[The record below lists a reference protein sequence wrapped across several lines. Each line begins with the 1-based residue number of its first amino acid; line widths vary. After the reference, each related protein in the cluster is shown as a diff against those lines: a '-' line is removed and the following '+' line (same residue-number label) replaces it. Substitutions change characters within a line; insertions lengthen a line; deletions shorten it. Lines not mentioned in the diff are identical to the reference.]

1 MEVRWGVDQDIVQ
14 AVLLVLSGTAVY
26 LLASKNER
34 RQFVGC
40 LIGIC
45 GQPLWLWSAWIH
57 GQWGIFILS
66 VVFLYS
72 YGRGAIARRPR
83 KEKKFQILAGRCDND
98 LHPEHAGRS
107 CQCAICTYC
116 ENPCYLCEGP
126 VSGCEPL
133 VVEEGKGHE

>member
-1 MEVRWGVDQDIVQ
+1 MDQDVVQ

-83 KEKKFQILAGRCDND
+83 GEKLWMLAGRCDNE
-98 LHPEHAGRS
+98 LHPEHVGRL
-107 CQCAICTYC
+107 CQCRGCGYC
-116 ENPCYLCEGP
+116 EDSCYHCDGP
-126 VSGCEPL
+126 VSGCESPA
-133 VVEEGKGHE
+133 VEEGKDHE